1 MRLRSIA
8 FLCASLAICVTPA
21 LADGFS
27 ATLDLP
33 ITPTF
38 SVGAGLHYSTEVTPN
53 LFVGGSL
60 NLGFTPS
67 LPAASQIGID
77 ARVGAKYIVQVLSAN
92 NTFVNVYV
100 GAGFNF
106 AILPS
111 SSFAADINAGFVARY
126 GLSEAVK
133 AYGGMDGAVAY
144 NFSVGQFSPQIS
156 GYAGLKFEPLG
167 GVSLYTQAALGL
179 NSIASVESFGTGVLF
194 DARVGLYYDLVPQFR
209 LGFYAGYNGGF
220 VLGIGGQYS
229 MKPGTL
235 AIPGNYLP

>member
-8 FLCASLAICVTPA
+8 FLCASLVVAVTPA

-27 ATLDLP
+27 ATVDLP
-33 ITPTF
+33 ISPAF
-38 SVGAGLHYSTEVTPN
+38 SVGAGLHYSAEVIPN

-67 LPAASQIGID
+67 FPANAQFGVD
-77 ARVGAKYIVQVLSAN
+77 ARVGAKYIIQVLSAD

-100 GAGFNF
+100 GAGLNV
-106 AILPS
+106 ALLPA
-111 SSFAADINAGFVARY
+111 SSFAADINAGFLARY
-126 GLSEAVK
+126 GFSQSLK
-133 AYGGMDGAVAY
+133 AYGGIDGALAY
-144 NFSVGQFSPQIS
+144 NFSVGQFSPQVS
-156 GYAGLKFEPLG
+156 GYAGLRLEPLAAI
-167 GVSLYTQAALGL
+167 SLYTQAALGF
-179 NSIASVESFGTGVLF
+179 NGIATVDSFGTGLLF
-194 DARVGLYYDLVPQFR
+194 DARVGLYYDIIPEFR

>member
-1 MRLRSIA
+1 MRLRNMVI
-8 FLCASLAICVTPA
+8 LCASLALGAAPA

-27 ATLDLP
+27 ATIDLP
-33 ITPTF
+33 VLPAF
-38 SVGAGLHYSTEVTPN
+38 SVGAGLHYSTEIIPN

-67 LPAASQIGID
+67 LPAASQFGVS

-92 NTFVNVYV
+92 NTFVNVYA
-100 GAGFNF
+100 GAGFD
-106 AILPS
+106 ASILPT
-111 SSFAADINAGFVARY
+111 SSFSVDLNAGFVARY
-126 GLSEAVK
+126 GISQDIKV
-133 AYGGMDGAVAY
+133 YGGMDSALAY

-156 GYAGLKFEPLG
+156 GYAGLKFEPLAG
-167 GVSLYTQAALGL
+167 ISLYTQAALGF
-179 NSIASVESFGTGVLF
+179 NSIATVESFGTGLLF
-194 DARVGLYYDLVPQFR
+194 DTRVGLYYDIVPEFR
-209 LGFYAGYNGGF
+209 LGLYAGYNGGF